1 MREVSFFIFCYYKFA
16 IIKLKYGIK
25 SVIIYAGLKGIA
37 SMENVTA
44 LILAAGEGKR
54 MKSDKAKVLH
64 HVCGKPM
71 IEWVYEA
78 ARDSGV
84 GKCVII
90 VGHRAEQVMGYMG
103 DRAEYVMQEQR
114 LGTGHA
120 VQQARSYM
128 EDGGYIL
135 ILYGDVPLVTSVT
148 IKNAMERLLD
158 ENLDAVVISAEV
170 EDPTG
175 YGRIVRNP
183 DGSFRRIVEH
193 RDANPDEREIRE
205 INSGMYIFKSREL
218 ADALQHLKNDNDQG
232 EYYLTDTLEIMLSKG
247 LKVGV
252 YKVPDSS
259 EVLGANDRAQLEVLE
274 SILGKR
280 LQK

>member
-1 MREVSFFIFCYYKFA
+1 
-16 IIKLKYGIK
+16 
-25 SVIIYAGLKGIA
+25 VIIYADLKGIA
-37 SMENVTA
+37 CMESITA

-64 HVCGKPM
+64 QVCGKPM

-78 ARDSGV
+78 ARDAGV

-90 VGHRAEQVMGYMG
+90 VGHKAEQVMEHMG

-128 EDGGYIL
+128 EDEGYIL
-135 ILYGDVPLVTSVT
+135 ILYGDTPLITSET
-148 IKNAMERLLD
+148 IKKAMDCMLD
-158 ENLDAVVISAEV
+158 EKLDAVVISADV
-170 EDPTG
+170 EDPSG

-183 DGSFRRIVEH
+183 DGSFKRIVEH
-193 RDANPDEREIRE
+193 RDASPAEREIKE
-205 INSGMYIFKSREL
+205 INSGMYIFKAREL
-218 ADALQHLKNDNDQG
+218 ADALQFLKNDNDQG
-232 EYYLTDTLEIMLSKG
+232 EYYLTDTLEIMLARG

-252 YKVPDSS
+252 YKVQDST
-259 EVLGANDRAQLEVLE
+259 EVLGANDRAQLEMLE
-274 SILGKR
+274 SILADR
-280 LQK
+280 LQGCIE